1 MFTFCFKEKEL
12 HSLMDELFE
21 AYHSGEPEMEVNEW
35 KKERDKKGHKQQQE
49 KEKKNKKTEALPVE
63 KSAALPTETAST
75 SSDAVQETNVVTVV
89 NKNFR

>member
-1 MFTFCFKEKEL
+1 
-12 HSLMDELFE
+12 MDELFE

-35 KKERDKKGHKQQQE
+35 KKERDKKGHEQQQE
-49 KEKKNKKTEALPVE
+49 KEKKNKKTEALPLE